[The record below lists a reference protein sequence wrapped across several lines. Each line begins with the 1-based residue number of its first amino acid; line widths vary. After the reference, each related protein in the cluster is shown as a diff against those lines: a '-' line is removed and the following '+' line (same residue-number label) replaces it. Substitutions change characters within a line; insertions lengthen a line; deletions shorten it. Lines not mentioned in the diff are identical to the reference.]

1 MSRPTPQTQRLFFAL
16 WPDDEVRQRLAAASR
31 QWSRQPV
38 PEHNLHMTLV
48 FLGDCTPEQRACYC
62 AAAAAVEVECFS
74 LALDFLG
81 GRARSRIQW
90 LGSSETPEALR
101 RLVRELSRGLQEC
114 GFEPERRRF
123 LAHVTLSRK
132 VRNPVVKAGL
142 DGLVWAVDD
151 FALVESVQEPGG
163 VRYRVLERWPLRGGG

>member
-1 MSRPTPQTQRLFFAL
+1 VSRPIPQTQRLFFAL

-31 QWSRQPV
+31 QWSRHPV

-62 AAAAAVEVECFS
+62 VAAAAVEVEGFS

-101 RLVRELSRGLQEC
+101 RLVCELSRGLQEC

-132 VRNPVVKAGL
+132 VKNPVVKAGL
-142 DGLVWAVDD
+142 DGLVWRVEN

-163 VRYRVLERWPLRGGG
+163 VRYQVLERWPLRQAS